1 MPTAVDLTTV
11 PKLNERMDWFIWYPS
26 IQNYAESLD
35 VWQYTDDKGTEGAIR
50 VSPPV
55 ALVNP
60 TQAGAQE
67 MYRNQ
72 IANFTLWNSIR
83 TKISQV
89 RTRIESTI
97 NPQFHYIIEAQPEA
111 RECLKRLREALAP
124 EDRDQVQYIRDVFN
138 ELCKG
143 PPAGKNKEEEWVL
156 KWTKLTQRATALN
169 IENMGEQQLCIAF
182 IDACR
187 VSNPA
192 FYQQMKGRMVP
203 TQDMERTRATMT
215 ATIDALFA
223 ALKTALPGLSNTSF
237 DASTLTAGLHSSV
250 EDDQL
255 TMTKLQGWYRNQMA
269 KQSKVPSAAFAT
281 LNGETD
287 RDNKRSRTSD
297 TEDETKGRKRQTTG
311 NLCACGNHH
320 KYKDCWYLFPNLA
333 PSSFTPKPETHAAII
348 RTGVQLEE
356 DSFRT

>member
-1 MPTAVDLTTV
+1 MSENPLRRITRALTVNTTPPLSTPLSATLSDRRDEDEETYNLSPVSKISSRETTEPIPEESNPSATPESENSISVVSDHIRAGSPSDSLNSSNYLNNLPINLFDFEDVAQLDTMPTAVDLATV
-11 PKLNERMDWFIWYPS
+11 PKLNERMDWFVWYPS
-26 IQNYAESLD
+26 IQTYAESLD
-35 VWQYTDDKGTEGAIR
+35 VWQYMDDKGTEGAIR

-55 ALVNP
+55 APVNP

-72 IANFTLWNSIR
+72 IANFTLWNGIR

-97 NPQFHYIIEAQPEA
+97 NPQFYYIIETQPEA

-192 FYQQMKGRMVP
+192 FYQ
-203 TQDMERTRATMT
+203 
-215 ATIDALFA
+215 
-223 ALKTALPGLSNTSF
+223 
-237 DASTLTAGLHSSV
+237 
-250 EDDQL
+250 
-255 TMTKLQGWYRNQMA
+255 
-269 KQSKVPSAAFAT
+269 
-281 LNGETD
+281 
-287 RDNKRSRTSD
+287 
-297 TEDETKGRKRQTTG
+297 
-311 NLCACGNHH
+311 
-320 KYKDCWYLFPNLA
+320 
-333 PSSFTPKPETHAAII
+333 
-348 RTGVQLEE
+348 
-356 DSFRT
+356 

>member
-1 MPTAVDLTTV
+1 MSDNPLRRITRALTVHSTPTLSTQSSATLPALQNAQEETQNLSTVSQRSSQEISEPISEESNPSHTPEPETSHSVFSHYTPAGSPPDSPNISSQNNLPLTPFDFVDVAEFDTMPTAVDLTTV

-156 KWTKLTQRATALN
+156 K
-169 IENMGEQQLCIAF
+169 
-182 IDACR
+182 
-187 VSNPA
+187 
-192 FYQQMKGRMVP
+192 
-203 TQDMERTRATMT
+203 
-215 ATIDALFA
+215 
-223 ALKTALPGLSNTSF
+223 
-237 DASTLTAGLHSSV
+237 
-250 EDDQL
+250 
-255 TMTKLQGWYRNQMA
+255 
-269 KQSKVPSAAFAT
+269 
-281 LNGETD
+281 
-287 RDNKRSRTSD
+287 
-297 TEDETKGRKRQTTG
+297 
-311 NLCACGNHH
+311 
-320 KYKDCWYLFPNLA
+320 
-333 PSSFTPKPETHAAII
+333 
-348 RTGVQLEE
+348 
-356 DSFRT
+356 